1 MNVKKEVYEKMKAI
15 IDNEIRVAYGKL
27 NRNKG
32 AINNLAKEQRLLKS
46 TIGELQK
53 TKHLFK

>member
-1 MNVKKEVYEKMKAI
+1 MNVKKDVYEKMKGI
-15 IDNEIRVAYGKL
+15 LNNEIRVAYGKL
-27 NRNKG
+27 NRNRD
-32 AINNLAKEQRLLKS
+32 AINNLAKEQRVLKS